1 MAHTACKILGVAFL
15 IAGLVGFVMPH
26 FLGFHLTTIHNL
38 VHLAT
43 AAVALYLGFA
53 GSLTAARTFCL
64 VFGAV
69 YALLGVLDVHA
80 TGPDWARLDKW
91 IQEWRP
97 DGLVVGDPATL
108 DGGEQPIRERARGF
122 ARELGR
128 RYRLPVQQVDERQSS
143 IEAAQRFAAG
153 RAAGARRRHQAA
165 QLDALAA
172 VVILERWLAEPDS
185 RVPLSAEPQK

>member
-53 GSLTAARTFCL
+53 GAPTATRTFCL

-69 YALLGVLDVHA
+69 YALLGVL
-80 TGPDWARLDKW
+80 
-91 IQEWRP
+91 
-97 DGLVVGDPATL
+97 
-108 DGGEQPIRERARGF
+108 GF
-122 ARELGR
+122 AMPALVAGILGHPG
-128 RYRLPVQQVDERQSS
+128 PVSGGDLMPDNVFHL
-143 IEAAQRFAAG
+143 AVGAVFVLAG
-153 RAAGARRRHQAA
+153 LRSAPVVARVA
-165 QLDALAA
+165 
-172 VVILERWLAEPDS
+172 
-185 RVPLSAEPQK
+185 

>member
-69 YALLGVLDVHA
+69 YALLGVLGFA
-80 TGPDWARLDKW
+80 MP
-91 IQEWRP
+91 
-97 DGLVVGDPATL
+97 GLVATILGHPGPVSSGELMPDNLFHIAVGTAFVL
-108 DGGEQPIRERARGF
+108 
-122 ARELGR
+122 
-128 RYRLPVQQVDERQSS
+128 
-143 IEAAQRFAAG
+143 AG
-153 RAAGARRRHQAA
+153 LRTAP
-165 QLDALAA
+165 A
-172 VVILERWLAEPDS
+172 VVARA
-185 RVPLSAEPQK
+185 